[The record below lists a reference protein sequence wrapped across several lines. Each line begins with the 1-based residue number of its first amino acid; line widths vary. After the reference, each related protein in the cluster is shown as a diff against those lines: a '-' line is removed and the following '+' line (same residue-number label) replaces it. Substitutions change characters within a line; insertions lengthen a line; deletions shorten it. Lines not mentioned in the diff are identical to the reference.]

1 MKNQI
6 LFFFAC
12 LFMGISCQNPTD
24 SKGISVAVVNARI
37 WTGNTTQPWAE
48 ALAVSGDSLVFVGDT
63 EGCKKLITDKTQVI
77 DAKGQMV
84 VPGFI
89 DSHVHLLDGGY
100 SILAV
105 QLRDA
110 KTRQEFIDR
119 IAAYTKTLPAGA
131 WITGGIWDHQNWGGE
146 LPEAA
151 WIDAV
156 TPNNPVWLYRSDG
169 HMGVA
174 NSAAMKVAQVSAAT
188 KDTVGGA
195 IVRDGKG
202 NPTGIFKDN
211 AMNIIMKAITDPAP
225 EMKDRA
231 VEAAMKLFAS
241 KGVTSVHNMGTWDE
255 LEVFRRNQKNGKLTT
270 RIYANVPLSTWARLR
285 DEIAK
290 NGRGDKWL
298 RIGGLKGFVDGS
310 LGSHTAVMLESFIDK
325 PSDKGLFI
333 TPLDS
338 LMDYT
343 LNADKNGLN
352 IMVHAIGDKAIREQL
367 TIFEKVTKQNGDHD
381 RRFRIEHAQHINYQ
395 DIPRFAALKIIPSMQ
410 PYHAID
416 DGCWAE
422 KVIGYERCRTTYAF
436 KSLLD
441 AGAQLAFGS
450 DWPVAP
456 TTPLEGIYAATTR
469 RTLDSKNPNGWIPE
483 QKVTVEQALR
493 AYTEGAAYAAFE
505 EKIKGSLA
513 VGKLADFVILEK
525 DITKIPL
532 ETIKDVKIINTFVGG
547 KKVFGL

>member
-24 SKGISVAVVNARI
+24 SKGVSVAVVNARI

-110 KTRQEFIDR
+110 KTKQEFIDR

-188 KDTVGGA
+188 KDTAGGA

-270 RIYANVPLSTWARLR
+270 RIYANVPLNTWARLR

-381 RRFRIEHAQHINYQ
+381 RRFRIEHAQHINSQ
-395 DIPRFAALKIIPSMQ
+395 DIPRFAALKVIPSMQ

-469 RTLDSKNPNGWIPE
+469 RTLDGKNPNGWIPE

>member
-1 MKNQI
+1 
-6 LFFFAC
+6 
-12 LFMGISCQNPTD
+12 MGISCQNPTD
-24 SKGISVAVVNARI
+24 SKGVSVAVVNARI
-37 WTGNTTQPWAE
+37 WTGNTAQPWAE

-110 KTRQEFIDR
+110 KTKQEFIDR

-188 KDTVGGA
+188 KDTAGGA

-270 RIYANVPLSTWARLR
+270 RIYANVPLNTWARLR

-310 LGSHTAVMLESFIDK
+310 LGSHTAVMLEGFKDK

-381 RRFRIEHAQHINYQ
+381 RRFRIEHAQHINSQ
-395 DIPRFAALKIIPSMQ
+395 DIPRFAALKVIPSMQ

-450 DWPVAP
+450 DWPVAR

>member
-1 MKNQI
+1 
-6 LFFFAC
+6 
-12 LFMGISCQNPTD
+12 MGISCQNPTD
-24 SKGISVAVVNARI
+24 SKGVSVAVVNARI
-37 WTGNTTQPWAE
+37 WTGNTAQPWAE

-110 KTRQEFIDR
+110 KTKQEFIDR
-119 IAAYTKTLPAGA
+119 IAAYTKTLPAGT

-188 KDTVGGA
+188 KDTAGGA

-231 VEAAMKLFAS
+231 MEAAMKLFAS

-270 RIYANVPLSTWARLR
+270 RIYANVPLNTWARLR

-381 RRFRIEHAQHINYQ
+381 RRFRIEHAQHINSQ
-395 DIPRFAALKIIPSMQ
+395 DIPRFAALKVIPSMQ

-469 RTLDSKNPNGWIPE
+469 RTLDGKNPNGWIPE